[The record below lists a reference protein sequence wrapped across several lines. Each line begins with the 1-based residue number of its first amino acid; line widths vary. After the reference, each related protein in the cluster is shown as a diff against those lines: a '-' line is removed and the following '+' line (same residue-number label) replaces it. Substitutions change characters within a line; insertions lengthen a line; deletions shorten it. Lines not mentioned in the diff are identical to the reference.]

1 MRKFT
6 AILLIFTL
14 LCAFSPVRAQ
24 DNTGNEISTEKSSE
38 YSSEN
43 SLEKSTEKSAKNS
56 TRNSEGK
63 KLADNHSDN
72 STWKIFYFKID
83 DNISRPSQR
92 KLDKAIEQATAQAS
106 DILFMELNTFGGE
119 LDAADKM
126 RTALLECPIPTIVF
140 INKNAASAGALISIA
155 CDSIYMAPGSSIGAA
170 SVVDQT
176 GQVLPDKYQ
185 SYMRSLMRST
195 AEINGRN
202 PDIAQA
208 MVDPDV
214 EIPGVSEKGKVLT
227 FTTLEAIEN
236 GFCNAEADDMDEV
249 LKLADISLYNIEYQK
264 DTWIDKIISFLINPI
279 VSGILIMFIIG
290 GIYFE
295 MQAPGIGFALL
306 VSAVAALLYFAPHY
320 LEGLAAHWEILVF
333 LVGLGLLLLEIF
345 VVPGFGVTGISGIIL
360 MVAALV
366 LTMTFNIGF
375 DFSFS
380 APELFIKY
388 LFLVIAA
395 CFAGFLL
402 SLWLGKKLITAD
414 TRYGSLALKTNM
426 DTDKGF
432 VAQDMNLTQYVGK
445 QGIASTLLRPV
456 GKVEINGEYLDA
468 TSEVGFINK
477 GEEIVVTRF
486 ENAQLFVKRI
496 NN

>member
-1 MRKFT
+1 MRRF
-6 AILLIFTL
+6 AIILLIFAL
-14 LCAFSPVRAQ
+14 LCEMLPMQAQ
-24 DNTGNEISTEKSSE
+24 NESSDKISSKNYEH
-38 YSSEN
+38 
-43 SLEKSTEKSAKNS
+43 KSTEKNS
-56 TRNSEGK
+56 K
-63 KLADNHSDN
+63 KLSPQ
-72 STWKIFYFKID
+72 KIFYFKID

-92 KLDKAIEQATAQAS
+92 KLNKAIELATAQDA

-195 AEINGRN
+195 AEMNGRD

-214 EIPGVSEKGKVLT
+214 EIKGVSEKGKVLT
-227 FTTLEAIEN
+227 FTTSEAIEN
-236 GFCNAEADDMDEV
+236 GFCNAEANDIDEV
-249 LKLADISLYNIEYQK
+249 LKKADIQSYTIENQQES
-264 DTWIDKIISFLINPI
+264 WIDKVISFLINPI

-306 VSAVAALLYFAPHY
+306 VSVVAALLYFAPHY

-333 LVGLGLLLLEIF
+333 IVGLGLLLLEIF

-380 APELFIKY
+380 APELFIEY

-426 DTDKGF
+426 DADKGF
-432 VAQDMNLTQYVGK
+432 VAQDMQLAQYVGK

-456 GKVEINGEYLDA
+456 GKVEIDGEYLDA
-468 TSEVGFINK
+468 TSEVGFIDK
-477 GEEIVVTRF
+477 GEDIVVTRF
-486 ENAQLFVKRI
+486 ENAQLFVKKVQ
-496 NN
+496 NS

>member
-1 MRKFT
+1 MRRF
-6 AILLIFTL
+6 AVILLIFTL
-14 LCAFSPVRAQ
+14 LCEMLPLQAQ
-24 DNTGNEISTEKSSE
+24 NESSSIF
-38 YSSEN
+38 SSEN
-43 SLEKSTEKSAKNS
+43 SAEKSERKIISNNSSANS
-56 TRNSEGK
+56 
-63 KLADNHSDN
+63 LP
-72 STWKIFYFKID
+72 KIFYFKID

-92 KLDKAIEQATAQAS
+92 KLNKAIEQATAQDA

-195 AEINGRN
+195 AEMNGRD

-214 EIPGVSEKGKVLT
+214 EIKGVSEKGKVLT
-227 FTTLEAIEN
+227 FTTSEAIEN
-236 GFCNAEADDMDEV
+236 GFCNAEANDMDEV
-249 LKLADISLYNIEYQK
+249 LKKADIQSYTIENQQES
-264 DTWIDKIISFLINPI
+264 WIDKVISFLINPI

-306 VSAVAALLYFAPHY
+306 VSVVAALLYFAPHY

-333 LVGLGLLLLEIF
+333 IVGLGLLLLEIF

-380 APELFIKY
+380 APELFIEY

-432 VAQDMNLTQYVGK
+432 VAQDMQLAQYVGK

-456 GKVEINGEYLDA
+456 GKIEIDGEYLDA
-468 TSEVGFINK
+468 TSEVGFIDK

-486 ENAQLFVKRI
+486 ENAQLFVKKVQ
-496 NN
+496 NS

>member
-1 MRKFT
+1 MRRIS

-14 LCAFSPVRAQ
+14 LCAFLPVHAQ
-24 DNTGNEISTEKSSE
+24 DDANNKNSTENF
-38 YSSEN
+38 SEN
-43 SLEKSTEKSAKNS
+43 SLENSTEKSAKNS
-56 TRNSEGK
+56 TQNSTEK
-63 KLADNHSDN
+63 NLTKNHSKD
-72 STWKIFYFKID
+72 SARKIFYFKID

-92 KLDKAIEQATAQAS
+92 KLNKAIEQATAQNA

-195 AEINGRN
+195 AEMNGRN

-214 EIPGVSEKGKVLT
+214 EIKGVSEKGKVLT
-227 FTTLEAIEN
+227 FTTSEAIEN
-236 GFCNAEADDMDEV
+236 GFCNAEAKDMDDV
-249 LKLADISLYNIEYQK
+249 LKKANIQDYNIEYQK
-264 DTWIDKIISFLINPI
+264 DTWIDKVISFLINPI

-320 LEGLAAHWEILVF
+320 LEGLAAHWEIILF
-333 LVGLGLLLLEIF
+333 IVGLGLLLLEIF

-388 LFLVIAA
+388 MFLVIAA

-432 VAQDMNLTQYVGK
+432 VAQDMHLAQYVGK
-445 QGIASTLLRPV
+445 RGVASTLLRPV
-456 GKVEINGEYLDA
+456 GKVEIDGEFLDA
-468 TSEVGFINK
+468 TSELGFIDK
-477 GEEIVVTRF
+477 GEEIVVTKF

>member
-1 MRKFT
+1 MRRFT
-6 AILLIFTL
+6 TILLIFTL
-14 LCAFSPVRAQ
+14 LCAFSFVRAQ
-24 DNTGNEISTEKSSE
+24 DD
-38 YSSEN
+38 
-43 SLEKSTEKSAKNS
+43 S
-56 TRNSEGK
+56 TR
-63 KLADNHSDN
+63 
-72 STWKIFYFKID
+72 KIFYFKID

-92 KLDKAIEQATAQAS
+92 KLDKAIEQATDQHA

-126 RTALLECPIPTIVF
+126 RMALLECPIPTIVF

-195 AEINGRN
+195 AEMNGRN

-227 FTTLEAIEN
+227 FTTSEAIEN
-236 GFCNAEADDMDEV
+236 GFCNAEAKDMDDV
-249 LKLADISLYNIEYQK
+249 LKQADIKSYNIEYQE
-264 DTWIDKIISFLINPI
+264 DTLIDKIISFLINPI

-306 VSAVAALLYFAPHY
+306 VSVVAALLYFAPHY
-320 LEGLAAHWEILVF
+320 LEGLAAHWEILLF
-333 LVGLGLLLLEIF
+333 IIGLGLLLLEIF

-360 MVAALV
+360 MAASLI
-366 LTMTFNIGF
+366 LTMIFNIGF

-380 APELFIKY
+380 TSELFIKY
-388 LFLVIAA
+388 MFLVISA

-402 SLWLGKKLITAD
+402 SLWLGKKLIDAD

-432 VAQDMNLTQYVGK
+432 VAQDMQLTQYVGK
-445 QGIASTLLRPV
+445 KGIASTLLRPV
-456 GKVEINGEYLDA
+456 GKIEIDGEFLDA
-468 TSEVGFINK
+468 TSEVGFIDK

>member
-14 LCAFSPVRAQ
+14 LCVFFPVRAQ
-24 DNTGNEISTEKSSE
+24 DETDNRFSTEK
-38 YSSEN
+38 SSEN
-43 SLEKSTEKSAKNS
+43 SLEKSTEKSAKIS

-63 KLADNHSDN
+63 NLAENHSEN
-72 STWKIFYFKID
+72 SARKIFYFKID

-92 KLDKAIEQATAQAS
+92 KLDKAIEQATAQAA

-195 AEINGRN
+195 AEMNGRN

-227 FTTLEAIEN
+227 FTTSEAIEN

-249 LKLADISLYNIEYQK
+249 LKLADIQSYNIEYQK

-426 DTDKGF
+426 DADKGF

-445 QGIASTLLRPV
+445 QGFASTLLRPV
-456 GKVEINGEYLDA
+456 GKVEIDGEYLDA
-468 TSEVGFINK
+468 TSEVGFIDK

-486 ENAQLFVKRI
+486 ENAQLFVKKVQ
-496 NN
+496 NS

>member
-1 MRKFT
+1 MNRRFW
-6 AILLIFTL
+6 ANSLIFVL
-14 LCAFSPVRAQ
+14 LCTIFPLYAQ
-24 DNTGNEISTEKSSE
+24 DDSTVQNSA
-38 YSSEN
+38 EN
-43 SLEKSTEKSAKNS
+43 SAKISAENSARKNS
-56 TRNSEGK
+56 VTNRT
-63 KLADNHSDN
+63 ANHSQ
-72 STWKIFYFKID
+72 KIFYFKID

-92 KLDKAIEQATAQAS
+92 KLDKAIEQATAQNA

-126 RTALLECPIPTIVF
+126 RTALLECPMPTIVF

-195 AEINGRN
+195 AEMNGRD

-214 EIPGVSEKGKVLT
+214 EIKGVSDKGKVLT
-227 FTTLEAIEN
+227 FTTSEAIKH
-236 GFCNAEADDMDEV
+236 GFCQAEAKEMDEV
-249 LKLADISLYNIEYQK
+249 LEKAGIQNYNIVNQEE
-264 DTWIDKIISFLINPI
+264 TWIDKVISFLINPI

-320 LEGLAAHWEILVF
+320 LEGLAAHWEILLF
-333 LVGLGLLLLEIF
+333 IIGLGLLLLEFF
-345 VVPGFGVTGISGIIL
+345 VVPGFGVTGVSGIIL
-360 MVAALV
+360 MAAALI
-366 LTMTFNIGF
+366 LSMIFNIGF

-388 LFLVIAA
+388 MFLVIAA
-395 CFAGFLL
+395 CFAGFFL
-402 SLWLGKKLITAD
+402 SLWLGKKVISAD
-414 TRYGSLALKTNM
+414 TRYGSLALKTKM
-426 DTDKGF
+426 DTNEGY
-432 VAQDMNLTQYVGK
+432 VAQDMNLTHYIGK

-456 GKVEINGEYLDA
+456 GKVEIDGDILDA
-468 TSEVGFINK
+468 TSEVGFIEK
-477 GEEIVVTRF
+477 DEPIEVTRF
-486 ENAQLFVKRI
+486 ENAQLFVKKVQ
-496 NN
+496 NPQ